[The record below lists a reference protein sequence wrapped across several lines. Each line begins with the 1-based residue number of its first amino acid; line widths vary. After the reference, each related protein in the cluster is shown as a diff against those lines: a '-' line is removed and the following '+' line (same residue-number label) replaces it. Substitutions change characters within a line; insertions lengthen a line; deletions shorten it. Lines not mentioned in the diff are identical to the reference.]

1 MNIGEPKRELEIQ
14 PVTIPV
20 PERVPMPSPSPHASP
35 SPPACPPSRSWCPSP
50 PRSRRRPAWSR
61 SAVDGRAL
69 DRAAHRVARLEPGDE
84 AGRPR
89 PLAPARRGRAGGVV
103 HAAPVPGDVPSA
115 GVAGP
120 ELAQHPSPV
129 PGCTCGIYA
138 SSSLRNLVT
147 STPSMPAVSAV
158 GTVALWG
165 RVIEHER
172 GWRAEFAYP
181 DRLTLV
187 CVVCLQEGSGAGE
200 PAFVVAE
207 PVASGPYPAV
217 AVCRDHA
224 ASVTAEGSRVISP
237 AAVIRSA
244 LLDRYAV
251 DLMPFDTVRSLFER
265 DPVPV
270 PFTRPSSPTP
280 VPARQVPARVAPAGS
295 AATPAAPPVATPAP
309 TPVRP
314 EPLRPTRP
322 GPPSIGRRIARG
334 IGQAVM
340 FVLQAAFFLLM
351 AAWGLGSCVMTVL
364 PSDAATSPAP
374 VFVPEPEV
382 TDPSTLAVIRQPP
395 DRDAPV
401 FPTSRSSA
409 ASRTAGGSSWSR
421 ASGRGARSSDGRP
434 RRPIA
439 RASSATSR

>member
-1 MNIGEPKRELEIQ
+1 M
-14 PVTIPV
+14 
-20 PERVPMPSPSPHASP
+20 
-35 SPPACPPSRSWCPSP
+35 
-50 PRSRRRPAWSR
+50 
-61 SAVDGRAL
+61 
-69 DRAAHRVARLEPGDE
+69 
-84 AGRPR
+84 
-89 PLAPARRGRAGGVV
+89 
-103 HAAPVPGDVPSA
+103 
-115 GVAGP
+115 
-120 ELAQHPSPV
+120 
-129 PGCTCGIYA
+129 
-138 SSSLRNLVT
+138 T

-295 AATPAAPPVATPAP
+295 AATPAAPPAATPAP
-309 TPVRP
+309 TPVRR

-334 IGQAVM
+334 IGQVVM

-351 AAWGLGSCVMTVL
+351 CAWGIGSCVMTVR

-374 VFVPEPEV
+374 VVVPEPEV
-382 TDPSTLAVIRQPP
+382 TDPSTLAVVRQPP
-395 DRDAPV
+395 DRDV
-401 FPTSRSSA
+401 SDF
-409 ASRTAGGSSWSR
+409 TAVCGRPHGAWVELK
-421 ASGRGARSSDGRP
+421 GCKNRGATLLGFAESPPQDHCCLGDDRVHAAAALLDLLDRLRRRRRGPPPGGCQPVRGRAMSRFVRAPFVGLAGRSTT
-434 RRPIA
+434 
-439 RASSATSR
+439 RATR

>member
-1 MNIGEPKRELEIQ
+1 MTGELSIEPLIGWRVWSL
-14 PVTIPV
+14 VMRRAG
-20 PERVPMPSPSPHASP
+20 RVPSLQ
-35 SPPACPPSRSWCPSP
+35 PAGAGRGEWST
-50 PRSRRRPAWSR
+50 RRPY
-61 SAVDGRAL
+61 RAMC
-69 DRAAHRVARLEPGDE
+69 RRLGLP
-84 AGRPR
+84 
-89 PLAPARRGRAGGVV
+89 
-103 HAAPVPGDVPSA
+103 
-115 GVAGP
+115 GP

-147 STPSMPAVSAV
+147 STPSMPVVSAV

-187 CVVCLQEGSGAGE
+187 CVICLQEGSGAGE

-295 AATPAAPPVATPAP
+295 AAPPAAPPAATPAP
-309 TPVRP
+309 TPVRR

-334 IGQAVM
+334 IGQVVT

-351 AAWGLGSCVMTVL
+351 AAWGL
-364 PSDAATSPAP
+364 AA
-374 VFVPEPEV
+374 
-382 TDPSTLAVIRQPP
+382 R
-395 DRDAPV
+395 
-401 FPTSRSSA
+401 SRSASASIRPAWNHLRAAGDGA
-409 ASRTAGGSSWSR
+409 ASLMRAILAWISSRGRPPGAGGC
-421 ASGRGARSSDGRP
+421 GCGG
-434 RRPIA
+434 
-439 RASSATSR
+439 ASSPPICAR

>member
-1 MNIGEPKRELEIQ
+1 MPQLVLKNAGTLPVLLLDGEHLEGAMQNRVLNATVLAAPEHETVIPVSCVEQGRWGYRGSAGEPSVGL
-14 PVTIPV
+14 P
-20 PERVPMPSPSPHASP
+20 
-35 SPPACPPSRSWCPSP
+35 
-50 PRSRRRPAWSR
+50 
-61 SAVDGRAL
+61 
-69 DRAAHRVARLEPGDE
+69 
-84 AGRPR
+84 
-89 PLAPARRGRAGGVV
+89 
-103 HAAPVPGDVPSA
+103 
-115 GVAGP
+115 GP

-280 VPARQVPARVAPAGS
+280 VPARQVPTRVAPAGS
-295 AATPAAPPVATPAP
+295 AATLAAPPP
-309 TPVRP
+309 R
-314 EPLRPTRP
+314 
-322 GPPSIGRRIARG
+322 
-334 IGQAVM
+334 
-340 FVLQAAFFLLM
+340 
-351 AAWGLGSCVMTVL
+351 
-364 PSDAATSPAP
+364 
-374 VFVPEPEV
+374 
-382 TDPSTLAVIRQPP
+382 RQP
-395 DRDAPV
+395 R
-401 FPTSRSSA
+401 R
-409 ASRTAGGSSWSR
+409 R
-421 ASGRGARSSDGRP
+421 AHP
-434 RRPIA
+434 RQA
-439 RASSATSR
+439 